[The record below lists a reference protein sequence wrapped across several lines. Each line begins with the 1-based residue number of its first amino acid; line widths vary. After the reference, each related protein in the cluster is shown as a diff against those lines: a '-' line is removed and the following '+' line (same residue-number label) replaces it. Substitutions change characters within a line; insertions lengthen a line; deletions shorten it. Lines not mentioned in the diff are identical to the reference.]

1 MTELTVLMPCLNEE
15 RSLAFCI
22 AETRAYIESRGIEAE
37 ILIADNGSTDRS
49 REIAVQNGAR
59 VITVEERGYGAAL
72 LGGIREARGKYVVM
86 GDADGSY
93 DFSSLDRFLAAL
105 REGNALV
112 MGNRFRG
119 GIEKG
124 AMPPLHHLGVPALS
138 FLARLRFRT
147 SVGDFHC
154 GLRAFDRE
162 TALSLDLHCKGME
175 FATEMIAAFA
185 TSGARIAEVPTP
197 PRRDRR
203 NRRSHIRT
211 FRDGFRHLAFILT
224 YKKKNKKER

>member
-22 AETRAYIESRGIEAE
+22 AEARAYIESRGIEAE

-119 GIEKG
+119 GIER
-124 AMPPLHHLGVPALS
+124 ALCPLFTTSACPRSPSLHGSASAPLWGISTAACVPLT
-138 FLARLRFRT
+138 AR
-147 SVGDFHC
+147 
-154 GLRAFDRE
+154 
-162 TALSLDLHCKGME
+162 
-175 FATEMIAAFA
+175 
-185 TSGARIAEVPTP
+185 
-197 PRRDRR
+197 
-203 NRRSHIRT
+203 RRSRWICTAKAWNSQR
-211 FRDGFRHLAFILT
+211 
-224 YKKKNKKER
+224 K